1 MTSTHATRID
11 AAAVSEDAYVFAY
24 PLVVA
29 ELLRIEMTSVPAVE
43 PQTMRAP
50 LNALVHARRRT
61 GTGVMPSTGASMLST
76 SAWLDLA
83 AEPVVLSVP
92 ETHGRYYVMSMID
105 MWTNPVASVGPRTT
119 GTGPGA
125 FAIGPAGADCSQLP
139 AGVLPIVA
147 PTRYVRIVGQ
157 TCIARGEA
165 DTDVVAVQRGYGL
178 TPLSRWPAIHE
189 TAAAPSTD
197 ADAANRPS
205 PAELVEKMDAQRFFG
220 LAGRLVAD
228 NPPRT
233 EDRRLMSRA
242 QQIGLFTAC
251 DDPWMGGDAALQ
263 GAVERGTRRGSAM
276 VRARAAS
283 AMGETSNRWH
293 VDYRRGDFETDYL
306 SRAGAARTPLAEHL
320 PADALPAV
328 TSTDDNGRRLTG
340 RHRYVL
346 RFGVEGPPPVD
357 GFWALSTHAVIAR
370 SGQVQGTWV
379 SLGDQDGLT
388 VDGDGSLPIHIQHD
402 RPPRRRQSN
411 WLAAPEGHFRLML
424 RLHWARE
431 EALAGRW
438 TPPAV
443 IRVD

>member
-1 MTSTHATRID
+1 
-11 AAAVSEDAYVFAY
+11 
-24 PLVVA
+24 
-29 ELLRIEMTSVPAVE
+29 
-43 PQTMRAP
+43 
-50 LNALVHARRRT
+50 
-61 GTGVMPSTGASMLST
+61 
-76 SAWLDLA
+76 
-83 AEPVVLSVP
+83 
-92 ETHGRYYVMSMID
+92 
-105 MWTNPVASVGPRTT
+105 
-119 GTGPGA
+119 
-125 FAIGPAGADCSQLP
+125 
-139 AGVLPIVA
+139 
-147 PTRYVRIVGQ
+147 
-157 TCIARGEA
+157 
-165 DTDVVAVQRGYGL
+165 
-178 TPLSRWPAIHE
+178 
-189 TAAAPSTD
+189 
-197 ADAANRPS
+197 
-205 PAELVEKMDAQRFFG
+205 LVEKMDAQRFFG